1 MLKDV
6 KENKLVINQQVGT
19 LSREIKL
26 YEKKKTNRQFYN
38 GKIRPNKRFF
48 RWALD

>member
-26 YEKKKTNRQFYN
+26 YEKKKKQIGNSTMEKYVRIKDF
-38 GKIRPNKRFF
+38 
-48 RWALD
+48 LDGL